1 LLSPPR
7 ERQREGKR
15 PSKVCRIKNVDAH
28 SKHNTGDLADV
39 EFDFVQVTSVL
50 PNRKITP
57 SGDAA
62 VGIAFRDTGVVSMLV
77 KSLTRLFSTFAAGFF
92 VTSIFALEVTEPAGA
107 AHGYPGLCDMN
118 GKKLA
123 NGEFRQWVEN
133 KRLRVTITYKFPDG
147 ELYEE
152 QAQFRQ
158 QPELIQE
165 KWSWKESKDGK
176 SQREFAADFL
186 SGIASAHVR
195 EENQD
200 VSGKIKVEPGRTF
213 AGFGFSIAL
222 SNLRKRLLGGEKV
235 QLKAVGF
242 SPFPTLSP
250 QVVTVTISHGGLD
263 RMRMSGRLV
272 KGDRF
277 IVHPEIFFLAKLFVD
292 VPDTNIWLT
301 SPGPAG
307 FLRWE
312 GPVLL
317 PTDPLIRVDLLS
329 GEKSRSAE
337 PVKSESE

>member
-1 LLSPPR
+1 MRMLA
-7 ERQREGKR
+7 KR
-15 PSKVCRIKNVDAH
+15 K
-28 SKHNTGDLADV
+28 LA
-39 EFDFVQVTSVL
+39 
-50 PNRKITP
+50 
-57 SGDAA
+57 G
-62 VGIAFRDTGVVSMLV
+62 
-77 KSLTRLFSTFAAGFF
+77 LFSFFAAGFF
-92 VTSIFALEVTEPAGA
+92 TTSIFALEVTEPAGA
-107 AHGYPGLCDMN
+107 AHGYPGLCSID

-123 NGEFRQWVEN
+123 DGEFRQWVEN
-133 KRLRVTITYKFPDG
+133 KRLHVTITYKFPDG
-147 ELYEE
+147 EIYEE
-152 QAQFRQ
+152 RAQFRQ

-195 EENQD
+195 EEKNQN

-213 AGFGFSIAL
+213 AGFGVTIAL
-222 SNLRKRLLGGEKV
+222 SNLRERLLSGEQV

-263 RMRMSGRLV
+263 RIRMSGRLL

-277 IVHPEIFFLAKLFVD
+277 IVHPEIFFLARLFVD

-301 SPGPAG
+301 NPAPAG

-312 GPVLL
+312 GPTVL

-329 GEKSRSAE
+329 GTNSGSAQQLKASSHPQTSR
-337 PVKSESE
+337 